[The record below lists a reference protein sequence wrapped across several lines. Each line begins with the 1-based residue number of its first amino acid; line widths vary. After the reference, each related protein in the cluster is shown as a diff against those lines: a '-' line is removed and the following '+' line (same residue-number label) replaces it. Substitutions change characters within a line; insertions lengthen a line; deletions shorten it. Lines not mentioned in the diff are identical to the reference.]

1 MSFSKTTLGVTT
13 VVIIVALLAG
23 GVYVRLRPDPA
34 EEEEAAPSTDATQLE
49 VPEASLAS
57 FARRAQPV
65 TGARVLRD
73 TLWIKIAA
81 AGEAAAF
88 RRATLSARV
97 SGQVRDVR
105 VRENDP
111 VGSDAL
117 LIQIDTTEYALA
129 LARASS
135 NLTRAQADYEQI
147 VLFDDEIADARVRAE
162 RARVA
167 RARSGLEEA
176 MVGVREA
183 ELALSWTRINAP
195 FSGRVADLRVVP
207 GQYVTQGDEL
217 VTVVELDPIK
227 VEVQVLE
234 AEIGLLEQGR
244 LANMTLAAFPDET
257 FTGRVETI
265 NPVVDPQTRTAR
277 VTVVLPNP
285 EGRIKPGMYARV
297 SLDAQ
302 HFTDRVL
309 VPRSAVLERDRRTM
323 LFVFN
328 EEEGDIGRTEWRYV
342 TTGLENDQLVEIVE
356 NPETSMV
363 DPGEIVLVD
372 GHHFLGHDAAIQLAE
387 GDLPVAERE
396 TSAEPGR

>member
-195 FSGRVADLRVVP
+195 SAGGLRICGSYP
-207 GQYVTQGDEL
+207 GST
-217 VTVVELDPIK
+217 
-227 VEVQVLE
+227 
-234 AEIGLLEQGR
+234 
-244 LANMTLAAFPDET
+244 
-257 FTGRVETI
+257 
-265 NPVVDPQTRTAR
+265 
-277 VTVVLPNP
+277 
-285 EGRIKPGMYARV
+285 
-297 SLDAQ
+297 
-302 HFTDRVL
+302 
-309 VPRSAVLERDRRTM
+309 
-323 LFVFN
+323 
-328 EEEGDIGRTEWRYV
+328 
-342 TTGLENDQLVEIVE
+342 
-356 NPETSMV
+356 
-363 DPGEIVLVD
+363 
-372 GHHFLGHDAAIQLAE
+372 
-387 GDLPVAERE
+387 
-396 TSAEPGR
+396 